1 MRTVIIDDEEN
12 ARQTISRMVV
22 SGIDDVEIVGEAGD
36 IKSGLELIQQT
47 HPDVLL
53 LDIDL
58 PDGTGVDLLARVK
71 DDDFKLIFITAFEEY
86 AIQAFKFSA
95 LDYLLKPFDP
105 EDVQVAFSRAR
116 EAKEK
121 EEIQLKLNAFLSNIE
136 NISREV
142 KKIVLRTSQSLHLVN
157 VQDIINCQ
165 ADSNYTHFFI
175 APDKKLMVSKTLKEY
190 DQMLTPYGFFRTHQS
205 YLVNLNFMDHF
216 SKEREHI
223 VMKDGRSI
231 PVSYRKKEQLLK
243 ILEKM

>member
-22 SGIDDVEIVGEAGD
+22 SGIDDADIVGEAGD
-36 IKSGLELIQQT
+36 IKSGLELIQRT

-58 PDGTGVDLLARVK
+58 PDGTGFDLLGRLK
-71 DDDFKLIFITAFEEY
+71 EYDFQLIFITAFEEY

-157 VQDIINCQ
+157 VQDIMNCQ
-165 ADSNYTHFFI
+165 ADGNYTHFFI
-175 APDKKLMVSKTLKEY
+175 APDKKLIVSKTLKEY

-205 YLVNLNFMDHF
+205 HLINLNFMDHF

-223 VMKDGRSI
+223 VMKDGRSV
-231 PVSYRKKEQLLK
+231 PVAYRKKDQLLK
-243 ILEKM
+243 ILERM

>member
-12 ARQTISRMVV
+12 ARQTISRLLLQYM
-22 SGIDDVEIVGEAGD
+22 DDVEIVGEAGD
-36 IKSGLELIQQT
+36 VKTGVQVLQKT
-47 HPDVLL
+47 RPDVLL

-58 PDGTGVDLLARVK
+58 PDGTGFDLLEQLK
-71 DDDFKLIFITAFEEY
+71 DYDFQLIFITAYQEY

-105 EDVQVAFSRAR
+105 EDVQAALSRAR
-116 EAKEK
+116 DLKEK

-142 KKIVLRTSQSLHLVN
+142 KKIVLRTSESLHLVN
-157 VQDIINCQ
+157 VQDIIHCR
-165 ADSNYTHFFI
+165 ADGNYTHFFI
-175 APDKKLMVSKTLKEY
+175 TPDKKLIVSKTLKEY

-205 YLVNLNFMDHF
+205 HLVNLNFMDHF

-223 VMKDGRSI
+223 FLKDGSSV
-231 PVSYRKKEQLLK
+231 PVAYRKKEQLLK
-243 ILEKM
+243 ILDSM